1 MAPVLTRLSSGGGFG
16 FSKITVASAAA
27 ATAATV
33 SRSLRFNS
41 ADSAY
46 LSRTPASAGN
56 RKTWTWSGWV
66 KKTEIISSGD
76 RDVFGSDSSAGNEY
90 NGITFVSTNK
100 LNFRFDDATGL
111 QVRTT
116 AVYRDASAWMHIV
129 CAVDTTQ
136 ATASNRV
143 KLYVNGSQIT
153 DFDTANYPAQ
163 NAESSINSTQ
173 PHVIGRRGEDGI
185 NYFNGYLANIHFI
198 DGYAYD
204 PSYFGQTN
212 ATTGVWD
219 PIVYTGSYGSQGWH
233 LDFADNSNNTASTLG
248 KDTSGNSNN
257 WTPNNFSVIGGG
269 PTSVA
274 AATGALPIYNTTD
287 TYGAT
292 KGTGTRTD
300 ANASSLSL
308 AIALDG
314 TNGGTTF
321 TDESATIKGSGS
333 AKSITVNGNAQTS
346 TAQSKFYGSSG
357 YFDGSGDY
365 LSVPVST
372 DLQVGSGNFTVEC
385 WFRTASNSGTIINFG
400 ELYYLSSTGYTL
412 FIDSGLLYAR
422 TSPDASNDISVA
434 ISLNTWYHVAYV
446 RDGTTLYLYLDGLL
460 VGTRTAVFGALVNS
474 ATDFRVGYYS
484 GSYQLNGYVQDVRV
498 YKGVAKYTADFN
510 EPTSTVQASLSA
522 GIDSLVDTPTNGS
535 QTDTGLG
542 GEVVG
547 NYCTLN
553 PLGTAGATPTNG
565 NLSVASSTTVG
576 NRISTFFLTSG
587 KWYWEGVGLGYVG
600 AVIGS
605 GGEGWTGSISG
616 TGSKAIGWWFQGPV
630 YWDGGN
636 NGGGT
641 TYTST
646 DVIGVALDMDAGNVK
661 FYKNNSLTYTITFGS
676 GTVPNLSA
684 GVFPGYNNGSGSS
697 YSVDYNFGQRPFAYP
712 APSGYKALCT
722 ANLPTPTIAK
732 GSDYF
737 DVLVWSGSGGGR
749 SLTGLNFSPDL
760 VWGKQRNGANSHQIY
775 DIVRGAGNNKDLAS
789 DLTAAEGSATTSAS
803 VYGYLSS
810 FDSAGF
816 SVANG
821 TDGGFPAGYWN
832 HSGRTYAAWA
842 WDAGSSTA
850 SNPDGSIT
858 SQVRA
863 NASAGFSIVTY
874 TGNGTSGATI
884 GHGLGVAPSFV
895 VVKRRNVADSWIVY
909 HSATGNTKYLLLNNT
924 TAATTYSGTWN
935 DAGPSSTTIT
945 LGNDAGVNA
954 NGGTYVCYA
963 FSPVAGYSAFGS
975 YTGNGSTDGPFVYTG
990 FRPRWVMIKNSSA
1003 NSLSAYG
1010 SWKIIDTSRDSYNGG
1025 NPAAL
1030 YANASYA
1037 EGKRGNGDNDTYTER
1052 LDLLS
1057 NGFKLGAAASYDIE
1071 TNESGVTYIYA
1082 AFAESPFAYA
1092 RAR

>member
-712 APSGYKALCT
+712 APSGFKALCT

-737 DVLVWSGSGGGR
+737 DVSLYTGNGSTQTI
-749 SLTGLNFSPDL
+749 SGLNFSPDW
-760 VWGKQRNGANSHQIY
+760 VWIKARSIVASHVLY
-775 DIVRGAGNNKDLAS
+775 DAVRGATKQIFSN
-789 DLTAAEGSATTSAS
+789 LTAIEATESTSLTAFNS
-803 VYGYLSS
+803 
-810 FDSAGF
+810 DGF
-816 SVANG
+816 SLGSYSNVNESAA
-821 TDGGFPAGYWN
+821 TF
-832 HSGRTYAAWA
+832 AAWC

-850 SNPDGSIT
+850 SNTQGSIT

-863 NASAGFSIVTY
+863 NASAGFSIVTWSS
-874 TGNGTSGATI
+874 TTTVSHTF
-884 GHGLGVAPSFV
+884 GHGLGVAPAFV
-895 VVKRRNVADSWIVY
+895 IVKRRSSSGVWRIGHTSLGWTRALQFDTGAQLAADGAYWNNTAPTSTVVYIGDTGQLGADNVAY
-909 HSATGNTKYLLLNNT
+909 CFA
-924 TAATTYSGTWN
+924 
-935 DAGPSSTTIT
+935 
-945 LGNDAGVNA
+945 
-954 NGGTYVCYA
+954 
-963 FSPVAGYSAFGS
+963 PVDGYSSFGS
-975 YTGNGSTDGPFVYTG
+975 YTGNGSADGPFVYTG
-990 FRPRWVMIKNSSA
+990 FRPRWIVLKRAVGPIA
-1003 NSLSAYG
+1003 D
-1010 SWKIIDTSRDSYNGG
+1010 WVIHDTARSDYNVSTKR
-1025 NPAAL
+1025 L
-1030 YANASYA
+1030 YANSSDA
-1037 EGKRGNGDNDTYTER
+1037 EVSDSTMQIDC
-1052 LDLLS
+1052 LS
-1057 NGFKLGAAASYDIE
+1057 NGFKIRNTGG
-1071 TNESGVTYIYA
+1071 NVNGSGDTYIYA